1 MFQMFLVMFPNIC
14 VQKAALLLES
24 CTEATY
30 GEKQVRAGFAF
41 LLAVVYVH
49 LPAFCVNVGG
59 LGTSEEPVN

>member
-1 MFQMFLVMFPNIC
+1 M
-14 VQKAALLLES
+14 QKAALLLES

-30 GEKQVRAGFAF
+30 GEKQVRAGFTF